1 MKFPFF
7 VSGEENIFNF
17 LETSVF
23 KTPEFKSSLR
33 DELGMVNEICRKF
46 AEIPR
51 IFAEMSEPNI
61 ESSHF
66 YSWMNIITMRKYDN
80 PVISDIYYLHEIYHA
95 AYMEYNP
102 EEDQHWNRWYTSM
115 AKNELDA
122 SLYSEVFVY
131 GEFGRYF
138 RERAFDFDIWADRFD
153 LSEYTELSW
162 NAKKYIESERI
173 RAMRDP
179 DPYDYLEMQIHNYAY
194 QNIAWARIWKENY
207 MWVQKNM
214 HNLRENPTLENCI
227 AYFHA
232 LMENATHNIPF
243 YSEACEFAIIANEN
257 KKKYGNHLLA
267 RGK

>member
-1 MKFPFF
+1 MKFPIF
-7 VSGEENIFNF
+7 VSGEEEIFIF

-33 DELGMVNEICRKF
+33 DERGMINEICRKF

-51 IFAEMSEPNI
+51 IFTKMSEPNI

-131 GEFGRYF
+131 IAFGPEF
-138 RERAFDFDIWADRFD
+138 REQSFDFDIWADRFD

-207 MWVQKNM
+207 MWIQKNM

-243 YSEACEFAIIANEN
+243 YSEACEFAIIASEN